1 MRTRL
6 QEIFA
11 RTMLY
16 VFGPRHM
23 RTPISTFS
31 GQHFNPLASNQND
44 LIREIRID
52 DIARGLSNICRFNGQ
67 TNEFYSVAQHS
78 VMVSDLMPQ
87 EYKLAGLLHDASEP
101 YVADM
106 VKPLKLLFPLFWW
119 IERRV
124 MKAIAAK
131 FEVSMTAEVKLL
143 VGQADMVALATERRD
158 LMPFE
163 NGEWHYLVGFK
174 PLNEVIRPLSP
185 VEARELFMTRF
196 HELTS
201 GHGEYA

>member
-1 MRTRL
+1 MNTRI
-6 QEIFA
+6 QEILA
-11 RTMLY
+11 RIILY
-16 VFGPRHM
+16 VFGPRNM
-23 RTPISTFS
+23 KTPISTFT
-31 GQHFNPLASNQND
+31 GQHFNPLSSNQKD
-44 LIREIRID
+44 LIRGIIIE

-101 YVADM
+101 YVGDM

-124 MKAIAAK
+124 MTAIAAK
-131 FEVSMTAEVKLL
+131 FGFSMADDVQRMIK
-143 VGQADMVALATERRD
+143 QADMVALATEKRD
-158 LMPFE
+158 LMPLA

-174 PLNEVIRPLSP
+174 PLNEVINPLSP
-185 VEARELFMTRF
+185 IEARELFMSRF

-201 GHGEYA
+201 GHR